1 MGGLTHA
8 QRTLNRL
15 DGLQNPRVRAKRG
28 LDAYAEDRAAPG
40 FTWRVA
46 RARLML
52 NQKDGAQE
60 VPMEGLLVISTLTIL
75 RIVLPLGLLLL
86 LGTIAERRH
95 NRAMRTG

>member
-1 MGGLTHA
+1 
-8 QRTLNRL
+8 
-15 DGLQNPRVRAKRG
+15 
-28 LDAYAEDRAAPG
+28 
-40 FTWRVA
+40 
-46 RARLML
+46 ML